1 MGTMINS
8 NYKALL
14 NGLGALNE
22 ETPEIKHPFLFLLLK
37 DTEMLLQ
44 ARKRTLP
51 QDKVSQ
57 ALVFDLLRLYKKGS
71 RNWCFLNPPLTRPM
85 GFLVLATTPCH
96 KAVTSV

>member
-1 MGTMINS
+1 MGTIINS
-8 NYKALL
+8 NYKALM

-22 ETPEIKHPFLFLLLK
+22 ETPEIKHPFLFLLPK

-57 ALVFDLLRLYKKGS
+57 GLGLRFTQTFKKGQGIGA
-71 RNWCFLNPPLTRPM
+71 F
-85 GFLVLATTPCH
+85 
-96 KAVTSV
+96 